1 MQAVRVVWW
10 GSNLGPRQHSL
21 VECTTCAVRGAMAE
35 PPAAG
40 AGKETKDKKEAK
52 RLEEEEKRQAK
63 LREETVKREAKQKE
77 KEAKEREK
85 EKEKEQKRLEKE
97 AKEQEARE
105 KARTDRPH
113 ASLGISHRI
122 G

>member
-1 MQAVRVVWW
+1 
-10 GSNLGPRQHSL
+10 
-21 VECTTCAVRGAMAE
+21 MAE

-52 RLEEEEKRQAK
+52 RLEEEEKRLAK

-105 KARTDRPH
+105 KARTDRP
-113 ASLGISHRI
+113 ASFAGQLSSPSTGAETER
-122 G
+122 GEAEGRRGEA